1 MCYRNGYGCS
11 CDSNNRRGKH
21 RSMTMEEIQETLE
34 AVENLCAFLGFV
46 PEEWVRRHDE
56 ETVYMIAV
64 TPGKPIQLI
73 TEDEA
78 EEFLPCFG
86 LDDFITGAPDTDLC
100 MSCNEELI
108 FSVGD
113 QKYLDGSALIYDID
127 EEGDVILLTVDDIY
141 QVQEML
147 KKRTLMVTEE
157 GQKMPVIS
165 LN

>member
-1 MCYRNGYGCS
+1 
-11 CDSNNRRGKH
+11 
-21 RSMTMEEIQETLE
+21 MEEIQETLE
-34 AVENLCAFLGFV
+34 TLENLCAFLGFV

-64 TPGKPIQLI
+64 TPGRPIQLI
-73 TEDEA
+73 TEEEA

-127 EEGDVILLTVDDIY
+127 EEGDVIPLTVDDIY

>member
-1 MCYRNGYGCS
+1 MCYRNGYGSS

-64 TPGKPIQLI
+64 TPGRPIQLI
-73 TEDEA
+73 TEEEA

-127 EEGDVILLTVDDIY
+127 EEGDVISLTVDDIY

>member
-21 RSMTMEEIQETLE
+21 RSMTMGEIQETLE

-64 TPGKPIQLI
+64 KPIQLI

-127 EEGDVILLTVDDIY
+127 EEWDVIPLTVDDIY

>member
-1 MCYRNGYGCS
+1 
-11 CDSNNRRGKH
+11 
-21 RSMTMEEIQETLE
+21 MEEIQETLE

-64 TPGKPIQLI
+64 TPGRPIQLI
-73 TEDEA
+73 TEEEA

-108 FSVGD
+108 FSVGE
-113 QKYLDGSALIYDID
+113 QKYLDGSALIYDVD
-127 EEGDVILLTVDDIY
+127 EEGDVIPLTVDDIY

>member
-1 MCYRNGYGCS
+1 MCYRNGYSCS
-11 CDSNNRRGKH
+11 CDSNNRRSKH

-46 PEEWVRRHDE
+46 PEDWVRRHDE

-64 TPGKPIQLI
+64 TPGRPIQLI
-73 TEDEA
+73 TEEEA

-127 EEGDVILLTVDDIY
+127 EEGDVIPLTVDDIY

>member
-1 MCYRNGYGCS
+1 
-11 CDSNNRRGKH
+11 
-21 RSMTMEEIQETLE
+21 MEEIQETLE
-34 AVENLCAFLGFV
+34 ALENLCAFLGFV

-108 FSVGD
+108 FSVGE

-127 EEGDVILLTVDDIY
+127 EEGDVIPLTVDDIY

>member
-1 MCYRNGYGCS
+1 
-11 CDSNNRRGKH
+11 
-21 RSMTMEEIQETLE
+21 MEEIQETLE

-46 PEEWVRRHDE
+46 PEEWVKRHDE
-56 ETVYMIAV
+56 ATVYMIAV
-64 TPGKPIQLI
+64 TPGRPIQLI
-73 TEDEA
+73 PEDEA

-86 LDDFITGAPDTDLC
+86 LDDYITGAPDTDLC

-127 EEGDVILLTVDDIY
+127 EEGDVIPLIVDDIY

>member
-1 MCYRNGYGCS
+1 
-11 CDSNNRRGKH
+11 
-21 RSMTMEEIQETLE
+21 MEEIQETLE
-34 AVENLCAFLGFV
+34 ALENLCAFLGFV

-64 TPGKPIQLI
+64 TPGRPIQLI
-73 TEDEA
+73 TEEEA

-108 FSVGD
+108 FSVGE

-127 EEGDVILLTVDDIY
+127 EEGDVIPLTVDDIY

>member
-1 MCYRNGYGCS
+1 
-11 CDSNNRRGKH
+11 
-21 RSMTMEEIQETLE
+21 MEEIQETLE

-64 TPGKPIQLI
+64 TPGRPIQLI
-73 TEDEA
+73 TEEEA

-86 LDDFITGAPDTDLC
+86 LDDFITGVPDTDLC

-127 EEGDVILLTVDDIY
+127 EEGDVIPLTVDDIY

>member
-1 MCYRNGYGCS
+1 
-11 CDSNNRRGKH
+11 
-21 RSMTMEEIQETLE
+21 MEEIQETLE

-64 TPGKPIQLI
+64 TPGRPIQLI
-73 TEDEA
+73 TEEEA

-127 EEGDVILLTVDDIY
+127 EEGDVIPLTVDDIY

-147 KKRTLMVTEE
+147 KKHTLMVTEE

>member
-1 MCYRNGYGCS
+1 MG
-11 CDSNNRRGKH
+11 
-21 RSMTMEEIQETLE
+21 EIQETLE

-127 EEGDVILLTVDDIY
+127 EEGDVIPLTVDDIY

>member
-1 MCYRNGYGCS
+1 MG
-11 CDSNNRRGKH
+11 
-21 RSMTMEEIQETLE
+21 EIQETLE

-64 TPGKPIQLI
+64 MPGRPIQLI
-73 TEDEA
+73 TEEEA

-127 EEGDVILLTVDDIY
+127 EEGDVIPLTVDDIY

-147 KKRTLMVTEE
+147 KKHTLMVTEE

>member
-1 MCYRNGYGCS
+1 MCYRNGYSCS

-64 TPGKPIQLI
+64 TPGRPIQLI
-73 TEDEA
+73 TEEEA

-100 MSCNEELI
+100 MSCHEELI
-108 FSVGD
+108 FSVGE

-127 EEGDVILLTVDDIY
+127 EEGDVIPLTVDDIY

>member
-1 MCYRNGYGCS
+1 MCYRNGYSCS

-64 TPGKPIQLI
+64 TPGRPIQLI
-73 TEDEA
+73 TEEEA

-100 MSCNEELI
+100 MSCHEELI
-108 FSVGD
+108 FSVGE

-127 EEGDVILLTVDDIY
+127 EEGDVIPLTVDDIY

-157 GQKMPVIS
+157 DQKMPVIS

>member
-1 MCYRNGYGCS
+1 
-11 CDSNNRRGKH
+11 
-21 RSMTMEEIQETLE
+21 MEEIQETLE

-64 TPGKPIQLI
+64 TPGRPIQLI
-73 TEDEA
+73 TEEEA

-108 FSVGD
+108 FSVGE

-127 EEGDVILLTVDDIY
+127 EEGDVIPLTVDDIY

>member
-1 MCYRNGYGCS
+1 
-11 CDSNNRRGKH
+11 
-21 RSMTMEEIQETLE
+21 MEEIQETLE
-34 AVENLCAFLGFV
+34 ALENLCAFLGFV

-64 TPGKPIQLI
+64 TPGRPIQLI
-73 TEDEA
+73 TEEEA

-108 FSVGD
+108 FSVGE

-127 EEGDVILLTVDDIY
+127 EEGDVIPLTVDDIY

-157 GQKMPVIS
+157 DQKMPVIS

>member
-1 MCYRNGYGCS
+1 MG
-11 CDSNNRRGKH
+11 
-21 RSMTMEEIQETLE
+21 EIQETLE

-73 TEDEA
+73 TEEEA
-78 EEFLPCFG
+78 EEVLPCFG

-127 EEGDVILLTVDDIY
+127 EEGDVIPLTVDDIY

>member
-1 MCYRNGYGCS
+1 
-11 CDSNNRRGKH
+11 
-21 RSMTMEEIQETLE
+21 
-34 AVENLCAFLGFV
+34 
-46 PEEWVRRHDE
+46 
-56 ETVYMIAV
+56 
-64 TPGKPIQLI
+64 
-73 TEDEA
+73 
-78 EEFLPCFG
+78 
-86 LDDFITGAPDTDLC
+86 

-127 EEGDVILLTVDDIY
+127 EEGDVIPLTVDDIY

>member
-1 MCYRNGYGCS
+1 
-11 CDSNNRRGKH
+11 
-21 RSMTMEEIQETLE
+21 MEEIQETLE

-73 TEDEA
+73 TEEEA

-86 LDDFITGAPDTDLC
+86 LDDFITGVPDTDLC

-127 EEGDVILLTVDDIY
+127 EEGDVIPLTVDDIY